1 MKKQHFLFL
10 LFTVCLPFTQAQ
22 VSDSNNFPKLT
33 TSKSSDNWFIGAGI
47 GAGISNHSLEK
58 GFGSSGNSSI
68 KLAPPVINIFG
79 GKWLTPG
86 VGLRLET
93 GIWDINTWIPHTT
106 ISGSIIPPGI
116 ISVNTT
122 TTKIKQDILGFDLH
136 GEVLF
141 NLNNLI
147 AGYNPERRNSL
158 SIYLGPGITAMKIKD
173 SSTVYKNLIVNSG
186 LIFEHKFNSSLA
198 FFADVKESII
208 PLYFKFN
215 TSFNSSNIK
224 YEGFASLTLGVTY
237 TFPGTYR
244 GFRTAFLP
252 EEKDKLNKKINE
264 LTDDKSK
271 LNAENEKLV
280 KAYDELKS
288 DYEKAAQSATELKQL
303 IKKYNLPECSKI
315 LLCDFVSFDIDKSVY
330 QPNEEDNIR
339 KAADE
344 FAKSKDCVIEIYGYA
359 DPSTGTRSYN
369 LNLSKRRAEYVANIL
384 KTKYNIPANRI
395 VIKHFGGNQAPIEN
409 RATNKIALFFLSKS
423 PSTDTLAES
432 TTEPKTEAETR
443 NQEAAKIPKIEAE
456 QPTQA
461 NSTDTIATEVMQPG
475 SRLTLLALKYY
486 GDKIFWV
493 YIYEN
498 NKKKIRNPNNVP
510 VGTVLDIPSKEKYG
524 IDSSNPESIAKAK
537 RLFGKIMY

>member
-1 MKKQHFLFL
+1 MKKHHFLFL
-10 LFTVCLPFTQAQ
+10 LFTVCFRFTQAQ
-22 VSDSNNFPKLT
+22 VNDSNSFSRLT
-33 TSKSSDNWFIGAGI
+33 TSNSSDNWFIGAGI
-47 GAGISNHSLEK
+47 GGVGTSNHALEK
-58 GFGSSGNSSI
+58 GFGGSNNSSI
-68 KLAPPVINIFG
+68 KLVPPVINIFG
-79 GKWLTPG
+79 GKWITPG
-86 VGLRLET
+86 IGLRLES
-93 GIWDINTWIPHTT
+93 GIWDINTWIPHTM

-122 TTKIKQDILGFDLH
+122 TTKIKQEILGFDLH
-136 GEVLF
+136 GEALF

-147 AGYNPERRNSL
+147 AGYNPERKNSF
-158 SIYLGPGITAMKIKD
+158 SIYLGPGFTAMKIKD
-173 SSTVYKNLIVNSG
+173 SSTVYKNLIINSG
-186 LIFEHKFNSSLA
+186 LIFEHKFNSSIA
-198 FFADVKESII
+198 FFADIKESII

-224 YEGFASLTLGVTY
+224 YEGFASLTIGVTY

-244 GFRTAFLP
+244 GFRTAFLQ

-264 LTDDKSK
+264 LTEDKNK
-271 LNAENEKLV
+271 LNNENEKLV
-280 KAYDELKS
+280 KAYDEMKS

-303 IKKYNLPECSKI
+303 IKKYDLPECSKI

-339 KAADE
+339 KAANE

-395 VIKHFGGNQAPIEN
+395 VLKHFGGNQAPIEN

-423 PSTDTLAES
+423 PSTEPNTEA
-432 TTEPKTEAETR
+432 TTESKAEIATS
-443 NQEAAKIPKIEAE
+443 NQETVKPQIEAE
-456 QPTQA
+456 LPTQS
-461 NSTDTIATEVMQPG
+461 NSADAIATEVMQPG

-493 YIYEN
+493 YIYEY
-498 NKKKIRNPNNVP
+498 NKKKIRNPNSVP

-537 RLFGKIMY
+537 RLFGKIM